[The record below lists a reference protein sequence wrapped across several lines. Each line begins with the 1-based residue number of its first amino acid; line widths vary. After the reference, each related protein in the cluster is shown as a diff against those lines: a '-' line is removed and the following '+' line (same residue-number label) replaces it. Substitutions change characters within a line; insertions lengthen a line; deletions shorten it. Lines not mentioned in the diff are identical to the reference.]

1 MSPLHGLRLN
11 CLLAPLS
18 VALVAILA
26 ILLAWRWQSEQTGE
40 HERAARSA
48 AIAGLA
54 RLVEQGVDID
64 AASWL
69 SAHRGWSG
77 VARFRYDSEALV
89 PLATAGV
96 VPVGTEPSPALLLAF
111 QGAQAWRDPDGAAVA
126 VPCMPASGPPSIMV
140 GWYAAAP
147 SPALT
152 PWLLLAGAV
161 LVMGGGLGL
170 YLVARVYRPVMWME
184 QAALAAA
191 TGQAEPPGGDTSAE
205 TASLR
210 SSIALL
216 IERRKPDD
224 SHA

>member
-18 VALVAILA
+18 VALVAVLVLA
-26 ILLAWRWQSEQTGE
+26 VAWRWQVGQTAEQ
-40 HERAARSA
+40 ERAARSA
-48 AIAGLA
+48 ALAGLA
-54 RLVEQGVDID
+54 RLIEQGV
-64 AASWL
+64 AVEAGTWQG
-69 SAHRGWSG
+69 AHRGWTG
-77 VARFRYDSEALV
+77 VARFRYDGDVLV

-96 VPVGTEPSPALLLAF
+96 VPVGAEPSPALLLAF
-111 QGAQAWRDPDGAAVA
+111 QGAQAWHDADGDAVA
-126 VPCMPASGPPSIMV
+126 TPCLPPLGPPSVVV

-147 SPALT
+147 APSLT

-161 LVMGGGLGL
+161 LTVGGGLGV

-191 TGQAEPPGGDTSAE
+191 AGQAEPPGGNASAE

-210 SSIALL
+210 SSLAML
-216 IERRKPDD
+216 IDKRKPDD
-224 SHA
+224 GHA